1 MSETD
6 APGAGD
12 GYIDSYVAFM
22 DILGFSALT
31 DRADTD
37 PDWRKFLT
45 DVNRRP
51 KRTPHRRAKATPFDG
66 LRDGYSGRV
75 VCAGCVGGRA

>member
-1 MSETD
+1 MLKVHLLLGSFSSGYIVSKTA

-37 PDWRKFLT
+37 PDW
-45 DVNRRP
+45 
-51 KRTPHRRAKATPFDG
+51 
-66 LRDGYSGRV
+66 
-75 VCAGCVGGRA
+75 